1 MNRAIFV
8 CLVVIA
14 YFVYKY
20 FIFKSLKI
28 NAMMWL
34 SLSFLIM
41 ICVPIIYS
49 LNSAVDTAHLI
60 D

>member
-14 YFVYKY
+14 YFAYKY
-20 FIFKSLKI
+20 FYYKSLKI

-34 SLSFLIM
+34 SLTFLIM
-41 ICVPIIYS
+41 ICVPVIYS